1 MPKPP
6 LKQPLTSELSSKDFP
21 AENVTMTGLGPDDP
35 NGISA
40 RWRALCLE
48 AEGGNENAIKELFD
62 IALRLSAEIDLDT
75 EMSLDRIVL
84 ASLLTPIKYLWINE
98 KARLAS
104 FGVTRDPNRPRS
116 NRTEQRHIRIAED
129 IGSNL
134 GAGYSL
140 SEAIGKAADD
150 NSVSERTAQRAYE
163 EFRLIA
169 HVIKAAVERKA
180 RKPRE

>member
-1 MPKPP
+1 MPKLP
-6 LKQPLTSELSSKDFP
+6 SEFEFSSKDSP
-21 AENVTMTGLGPDDP
+21 DENLSTSGLGPDDS
-35 NGISA
+35 NGIRA

-62 IALRLSAEIDLDT
+62 IALRFSAEIDLDT
-75 EMSLDRIVL
+75 ETSLDRIVL
-84 ASLLTPIKYLWINE
+84 ASLITPIKYLWINE

-104 FGVTRDPNRPRS
+104 FGVTRDSNRPRS

-134 GAGYSL
+134 GAGYSF

-150 NSVSERTAQRAYE
+150 NNVSEKTAQRAYK

-180 RKPRE
+180 RKP